1 MATETEQ
8 EFQVAADAAG
18 VRAAEWMREQLD
30 ALEAARTKADG
41 GGEEDEARDQIEN
54 SALSVQVRDGWR
66 QPGPMTPRF
75 IEGGPEEYEILISTG
90 GPASRI
96 IGKLGEHCEVD
107 SAEFQFQDWFK
118 PWTTADLSEA
128 EAATVLEWAQTFY
141 FGE

>member
-30 ALEAARTKADG
+30 ALAKANDSDDSSAQ
-41 GGEEDEARDQIEN
+41 DEAQRAIDETP
-54 SALSVQVRDGWR
+54 LSILVRDGWR

-75 IEGGPEEYEILISTG
+75 IEYGPEEYEILISTG
-90 GPASRI
+90 GPATRI

-118 PWTTADLSEA
+118 PWTTADLSEE